1 MQLVG
6 KMLGDPNKKEI
17 KAIQPVIDEIN
28 ELEPT
33 IEKLSDEE
41 LAAKTKEFRSRLY
54 LYLKGGMV
62 LEDELVKLFDE
73 ALDKVE
79 PLAAK
84 CSDAQLHAAITEERL
99 KIERQRGPE
108 HVLRDDLRDT
118 LSECFEK
125 AYESLNPT
133 LNTLRVSAVRDL
145 AEETQVWP
153 DEAADQHQPD
163 LALLKQLHTPLN
175 RVGYASM

>member
-1 MQLVG
+1 MQLLG

-17 KAIQPVIDEIN
+17 KAIQPIIDEIN

-41 LAAKTKEFRSRLY
+41 LAAKTKEFRSRLS

-84 CSDAQLHAAITEERL
+84 CSDAQLHAAIIEERL
-99 KIERQRGPE
+99 KIERQRDPE
-108 HVLRDDLRDT
+108 HTLRDDLRDT
-118 LSECFEK
+118 LSE
-125 AYESLNPT
+125 
-133 LNTLRVSAVRDL
+133 
-145 AEETQVWP
+145 
-153 DEAADQHQPD
+153 
-163 LALLKQLHTPLN
+163 
-175 RVGYASM
+175 